1 MKMPDKIY
9 DILKWGC
16 LIAAPAI
23 IAFLTTIFTLYK
35 IPGVE
40 VVTGTIAAAATL
52 IGALIGISSV
62 NYNKKGDNVSLRD
75 TDKEGQNG

>member
-1 MKMPDKIY
+1 MKISNKLY
-9 DILKWGC
+9 DILKWVC
-16 LIAAPAI
+16 LIACPAI

-40 VVTGTIAAAATL
+40 VVTGTIAAVATL

-62 NYNKKGDNVSLRD
+62 NYSKKGKEDNVSLW
-75 TDKEGQNG
+75 DKEES

>member
-1 MKMPDKIY
+1 MKLPDKLY
-9 DILKWGC
+9 DVLKWLC
-16 LIAAPAI
+16 IIAAPAV

-40 VVTGTIAAAATL
+40 VVTGTIAAVATL

-62 NYNKKGDNVSLRD
+62 NYSKKGKYDNATLRD
-75 TDKEGQNG
+75 MEKEA

>member
-1 MKMPDKIY
+1 MKLPNKLY
-9 DILKWGC
+9 DILKWVC

-35 IPGVE
+35 IPGAE
-40 VVTGTIAAAATL
+40 VVTGTIAAVATL

-62 NYNKKGDNVSLRD
+62 NYSKKGKDDNVSLRD
-75 TDKEGQNG
+75 MEKEA

>member
-1 MKMPDKIY
+1 MKLPDKVY
-9 DILKWGC
+9 DILKWVC
-16 LIAAPAI
+16 LIASPAI

-40 VVTGTIAAAATL
+40 VVTGTIAAVATL

-62 NYNKKGDNVSLRD
+62 NYSKKDKDDNATLRD
-75 TDKEGQNG
+75 MEKEA

>member
-1 MKMPDKIY
+1 MKLPDKIY
-9 DILKWGC
+9 DILKWIC
-16 LIAAPAI
+16 LIASPAI

-35 IPGVE
+35 IPNVE

-62 NYNKKGDNVSLRD
+62 NYNKKDKGDNVSLWN
-75 TDKEGQNG
+75 KEES

>member
-1 MKMPDKIY
+1 MKLPNKLY
-9 DILKWGC
+9 DILKWAC
-16 LIAAPAI
+16 LIASPAI

-40 VVTGTIAAAATL
+40 VVTGTIAAVATL

-62 NYNKKGDNVSLRD
+62 NYSKKGKEDNVSLWN
-75 TDKEGQNG
+75 KEES

>member
-1 MKMPDKIY
+1 MKLPDKLY
-9 DILKWGC
+9 DILKWAC
-16 LIAAPAI
+16 IIASPAI

-40 VVTGTIAAAATL
+40 VVTGTIAAVATL

-62 NYNKKGDNVSLRD
+62 NYSKKGKEDNVSLWN
-75 TDKEGQNG
+75 KEES

>member
-52 IGALIGISSV
+52 IGALIGISSA
-62 NYNKKGDNVSLRD
+62 NYNKKDKKDDNVSLWN
-75 TDKEGQNG
+75 KED

>member
-1 MKMPDKIY
+1 MKLPDKVY
-9 DILKWGC
+9 DILKWAC

-40 VVTGTIAAAATL
+40 VVTGTIAAVATL

-62 NYNKKGDNVSLRD
+62 NYSKKDKDDNVSLWN
-75 TDKEGQNG
+75 KEES

>member
-1 MKMPDKIY
+1 MKLPDKVY
-9 DILKWGC
+9 DILKWAC
-16 LIAAPAI
+16 LIASPAI

-40 VVTGTIAAAATL
+40 VVTGTIAAVATL

-62 NYNKKGDNVSLRD
+62 NYSKKDNDDNVSLWN
-75 TDKEGQNG
+75 KEES

>member
-1 MKMPDKIY
+1 MKLPDKVY
-9 DILKWGC
+9 DILKWAC
-16 LIAAPAI
+16 LIASPAI

-40 VVTGTIAAAATL
+40 IVTGTIAAVATL

-62 NYNKKGDNVSLRD
+62 NYSKKDKDDNVSLWN
-75 TDKEGQNG
+75 KEES

>member
-1 MKMPDKIY
+1 MKLPDKLY
-9 DILKWGC
+9 DVLKWLC
-16 LIAAPAI
+16 LIASPAI

-40 VVTGTIAAAATL
+40 VVTGTIAAVATL

-62 NYNKKGDNVSLRD
+62 NYSKKGKDDNATLRD
-75 TDKEGQNG
+75 MEKEA

>member
-1 MKMPDKIY
+1 MKLPDKVY
-9 DILKWGC
+9 DILKWAC
-16 LIAAPAI
+16 LIASPAI

-62 NYNKKGDNVSLRD
+62 NYSKKGKEDNVSLWN
-75 TDKEGQNG
+75 KEES

>member
-1 MKMPDKIY
+1 MKLPNKLY
-9 DILKWGC
+9 DILKWAC
-16 LIAAPAI
+16 LIASPAI

-40 VVTGTIAAAATL
+40 VVTGTIAAVATL

-62 NYNKKGDNVSLRD
+62 NYSKKGEDDNATLRD
-75 TDKEGQNG
+75 MEKEA

>member
-1 MKMPDKIY
+1 MKLPDKLY
-9 DILKWGC
+9 DILKWAC
-16 LIAAPAI
+16 IIASPAI

-40 VVTGTIAAAATL
+40 VVTGTIAAVATL

-62 NYNKKGDNVSLRD
+62 NYSKKDKDDNVSLWN
-75 TDKEGQNG
+75 KEES

>member
-1 MKMPDKIY
+1 MKLPDKLY
-9 DILKWGC
+9 DILKWAC
-16 LIAAPAI
+16 LIASPAI

-40 VVTGTIAAAATL
+40 VVTGTIAAVATL

-62 NYNKKGDNVSLRD
+62 NYSKKDKDDNVSLWN
-75 TDKEGQNG
+75 KEES

>member
-1 MKMPDKIY
+1 MKLPDKIY

-40 VVTGTIAAAATL
+40 VVTGTIAAVATL

-62 NYNKKGDNVSLRD
+62 NYSKKGKDDNVSLRD
-75 TDKEGQNG
+75 MEKEA